1 VIGGAP
7 AAAVVFA
14 GEVAREAAGDQRI
27 KALDGALSQAEGAER
42 QALRARRAEL
52 WETVLAEKRREF
64 AERFDRVHSIER
76 AVQMGSVSAVIDP
89 ASLRSSLIASVRRGI
104 ERAAGAVASN
114 GAQGARDAINRPV
127 VVDEHAAVV
136 GAQQPPSGDG
146 P

>member
-14 GEVAREAAGDQRI
+14 ADVAREAAADGRI
-27 KALDGALSQAEGAER
+27 KALDGALAQAEGAER
-42 QALRARRAEL
+42 QALRARRAQL

-76 AVQMGSVSAVIDP
+76 AVQMGSVSAIIDP
-89 ASLRSSLIASVRRGI
+89 ASLRSFLIAAVQRGI
-104 ERAAGAVASN
+104 ERAVASN
-114 GAQGARDAINRPV
+114 GAQRAGNAVNRPV
-127 VVDEHAAVV
+127 VMDEHAAVM